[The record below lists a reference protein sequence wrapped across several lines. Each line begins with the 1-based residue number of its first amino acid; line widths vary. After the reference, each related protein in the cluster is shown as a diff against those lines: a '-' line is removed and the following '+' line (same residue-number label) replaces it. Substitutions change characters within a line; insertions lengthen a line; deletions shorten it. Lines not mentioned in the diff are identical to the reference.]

1 LAFLAKKGCMMTLN
15 QTTLLVLP
23 DFNLKARFFP
33 YNRFLQA
40 KFGRNTSYIWRRIHS
55 ARDLLRKGSIWKI
68 EDGRKKASWLVILLM
83 FELWEPVLEGGLGRR
98 FFRATDCYSYKTIPL
113 SSLTEQHIYLA
124 WYPKGVFT
132 VKVPSA
138 WRR

>member
-1 LAFLAKKGCMMTLN
+1 MFYRISISRQGFFL
-15 QTTLLVLP
+15 TT
-23 DFNLKARFFP
+23 DSCKQNLG
-33 YNRFLQA
+33 L
-40 KFGRNTSYIWRRIHS
+40 NTSYIWRRINS

-83 FELWEPVLEGGLGRR
+83 FELWETVLEGGLGRR

-113 SSLTEQHIYLA
+113 RSLTEQHIYLA

-132 VKVPSA
+132 VKMPSA
-138 WRR
+138 WRCWLSNEAGS